1 MRFLHKCD
9 NFQTF
14 YFLTQGKCNIIR
26 KLDLR
31 EQLKWIKK
39 RREEINKR
47 RGRRKKHSDDVID
60 LLGVDGAVTEE
71 TDGKDEQV
79 YKILVLTIG

>member
-1 MRFLHKCD
+1 M
-9 NFQTF
+9 
-14 YFLTQGKCNIIR
+14 
-26 KLDLR
+26 R

-47 RGRRKKHSDDVID
+47 RGRKKKHSDDVID

-79 YKILVLTIG
+79 YKIFVFYPMLKHGRLRQICTTAHSRHGLHFSNIVE